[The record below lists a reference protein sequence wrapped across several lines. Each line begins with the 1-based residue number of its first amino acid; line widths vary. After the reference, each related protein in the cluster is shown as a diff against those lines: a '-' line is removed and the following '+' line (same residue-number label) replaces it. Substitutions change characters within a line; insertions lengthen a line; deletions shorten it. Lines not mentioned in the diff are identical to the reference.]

1 MNDPRKADE
10 AARQVEERRRVA
22 EIARDFAELE
32 RALEGRDRLARS
44 STAAR
49 AESSPAQA
57 GPSAGGARERST
69 PEPKPLPTVAE
80 IFSVPIGVSPQV
92 RKLATIPANPQQ
104 RKLVAEGAPTTRRR
118 KWMTSLAVVIIVLS
132 LVSGAALMLIGP
144 PIEIAQDAYRRAV
157 AEMQRLGR

>member
-10 AARQVEERRRVA
+10 AARQMEERRRVA

-57 GPSAGGARERST
+57 GPSAGRARERST

-80 IFSVPIGVSPQV
+80 MFSVPKGVSSQV
-92 RKLATIPANPQQ
+92 RKVATIAAIPQQ
-104 RKLVAEGAPTTRRR
+104 RKLVAEGAPTTSHR
-118 KWMTSLAVVIIVLS
+118 KWRTSLAVAIIVLS

-144 PIEIAQDAYRRAV
+144 PLRLTKMRIE
-157 AEMQRLGR
+157 GPWPKCSG